1 MINLLGQFNCKAD
14 TKGRIMLP
22 TALKKQL
29 APVFNNG
36 FVLKRSMFQRCLEL
50 HPMEYWNDISKQ
62 LRAQN
67 SFEKVNNTFFR
78 IYTAGLAPVE
88 IDATGRL
95 QIPKNLVDFAGIDKE
110 VVLTCSAGFIE
121 VWDKDGYEKAID
133 VTDEEV
139 AKMVEEAMGGK
150 KPKGDEL
157 S

>member
-14 TKGRIMLP
+14 AKGRVMLP
-22 TALKKQL
+22 TLLKKQL
-29 APVFNNG
+29 APVLNNG
-36 FVLKRSMFQRCLEL
+36 FVLKRSMFQHCLEL

-67 SFEKVNNTFFR
+67 SFEKTNNTFFR
-78 IYTAGLAPVE
+78 IYTAGLTPVE
-88 IDATGRL
+88 IDGTGRL
-95 QIPKNLVDFAGIDKE
+95 QIPKNLVEYAGISKE

-121 VWDKDGYEKAID
+121 VWDKDSYEKAID
-133 VTDEEV
+133 VSDEEV

-150 KPKGDEL
+150 KPNENEL